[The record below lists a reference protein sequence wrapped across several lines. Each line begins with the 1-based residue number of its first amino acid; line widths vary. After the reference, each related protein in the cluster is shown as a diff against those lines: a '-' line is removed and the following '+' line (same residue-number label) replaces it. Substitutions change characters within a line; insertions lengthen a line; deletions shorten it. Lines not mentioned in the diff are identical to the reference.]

1 MKIGG
6 NLARN
11 IDFEAAEFRV
21 RYENSWEN
29 IDFEL
34 QSMKNPEV
42 LHEMLV
48 LKLQPTFKVGFL
60 IYFRFVQRVSTNG

>member
-6 NLARN
+6 DLARN

-29 IDFEL
+29 VDFEL
-34 QSMKNPEV
+34 QSMKKPRSFARNA
-42 LHEMLV
+42 
-48 LKLQPTFKVGFL
+48 
-60 IYFRFVQRVSTNG
+60 RFEAPANV